1 MSQGELAETIIR
13 YAKHIVLDPEQLP
26 RAEDGVTGVTD
37 IMRINVERLL
47 RDMDD
52 PETALEYVDLE
63 DFSVGRI
70 RGAKSYQVDAVFRY
84 AVEDEAAPRVSLQM
98 VRLVLD
104 RNGLKRMVRF
114 ERPPLGEALPERS
127 VA

>member
-1 MSQGELAETIIR
+1 
-13 YAKHIVLDPEQLP
+13 
-26 RAEDGVTGVTD
+26 
-37 IMRINVERLL
+37 VERLL

-84 AVEDEAAPRVSLQM
+84 TVEDEAAPRVSLQM

-114 ERPPLGEALPERS
+114 ERPPLGEAVPERS